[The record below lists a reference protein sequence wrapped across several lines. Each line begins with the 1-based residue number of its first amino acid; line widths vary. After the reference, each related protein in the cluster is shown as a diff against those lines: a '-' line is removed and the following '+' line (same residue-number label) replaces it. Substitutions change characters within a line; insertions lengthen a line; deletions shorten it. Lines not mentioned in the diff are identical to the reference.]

1 MNRYL
6 ANVIAI
12 ALATLWNYNTNVR
25 LNWWVTAKG

>member
-6 ANVIAI
+6 ANAT